1 MVGCQ
6 ARPAGTSQ
14 DDWRT
19 ADPAGGAITKTAA
32 RLAKSSWPL
41 KLTRCGAGRRESSVL
56 YQPDQRPCTSP
67 LPKSRIMKG
76 TKPPA
81 DSTCCLNRLR
91 RSAKPSRRPVVAGHR
106 HHHLW
111 VGIRSAHPREMIQ
124 MAAVC
129 RSEGKRRRPPGKRRY
144 WAERRTGLST
154 LVEKDLWLWCPSLA
168 AFTVARNRGTGIAEA
183 APCTR
188 IGCCGGSG

>member
-6 ARPAGTSQ
+6 ARLAGARQ

-19 ADPAGGAITKTAA
+19 ADPAGGRSPKRWRAWRKAA
-32 RLAKSSWPL
+32 GFSSPPGA
-41 KLTRCGAGRRESSVL
+41 GAGRRESSVL

-91 RSAKPSRRPVVAGHR
+91 RSTKPSRRPVVAEHR

-129 RSEGKRRRPPGKRRY
+129 RSEGKRRRSPGKRRC

-183 APCTR
+183 VPCTR

>member
-1 MVGCQ
+1 MTGGRPIRQVGRSPKRRR
-6 ARPAGTSQ
+6 AWRKAAGLSSS
-14 DDWRT
+14 
-19 ADPAGGAITKTAA
+19 PGAA
-32 RLAKSSWPL
+32 RV
-41 KLTRCGAGRRESSVL
+41 GESPRSCTNRTK
-56 YQPDQRPCTSP
+56 DPCTSP

-91 RSAKPSRRPVVAGHR
+91 RSTKPSRRPVVAEHR

-111 VGIRSAHPREMIQ
+111 VGIRSARPREMIQ

-129 RSEGKRRRPPGKRRY
+129 RSEGKPRRSPGKRRC
-144 WAERRTGLST
+144 WVERRTGLST

-188 IGCCGGSG
+188 IGCCGESG